1 LEKLS
6 NQVIRP
12 HDKLRNFLKDDLEKV
27 SSLIKLRMK
36 SEHAPL
42 IEEIVDHLIKA
53 GGKHLRPLLTLASA
67 KICGY
72 QGNSH
77 IQLAAAVEFI
87 HTATLL
93 HDDVVDESDRRR
105 GKSSVNILWD
115 NASSV
120 LVGDYLFAR
129 SFQLMTDTGRLD
141 ILEILSAAS
150 AKIAEGEVLQLS
162 STGDLKANEEVYY
175 KIIRGKTAAL
185 FSASMEVGA
194 CIADADKAVVESLYR
209 YGDALGVS
217 FQITDDLLDFTG
229 ESSSLGKNIG
239 DDFKERKLTLPVI
252 NALSSA
258 TKGELEFWQRT
269 IERGEQIDGDFKKA
283 KNILEGHASIE
294 ITKMKAYEWCAI
306 AKNSLVDLPDGELKT
321 ILVDLADYVV
331 SRTS

>member
-1 LEKLS
+1 MEKLS
-6 NQVIRP
+6 DQASRP
-12 HDKLRNFLKDDLEKV
+12 HDELKNILRDDLEEV
-27 SSLIKLRMK
+27 SNLIKLRMK

-42 IEEIVDHLIKA
+42 IEEIADHLLKA
-53 GGKHLRPLLTLASA
+53 GGKRLRPLLTLASA

-72 QGNSH
+72 QGYSH

-129 SFQLMTDTGRLD
+129 SFQLMTNAGRLD

-162 STGDLKANEEVYY
+162 STGDLKTKEETYY

-194 CIADADKAVVESLYR
+194 LIADADKEVVESLYR

-217 FQITDDLLDFTG
+217 FQITDDLLDFDG
-229 ESSSLGKNIG
+229 GSSSLGKNTG
-239 DDFKERKLTLPVI
+239 DDFKEQKLTLPI
-252 NALSSA
+252 IHALSNA
-258 TKGELEFWQRT
+258 TEAEFQFWQRT

-283 KNILEGHASIE
+283 VNILERHSSIE
-294 ITKMKAYEWCAI
+294 FTKMKAIEWCTI
-306 AKNSLVDLPDGELKT
+306 AKKSLADLPDQALKT
-321 ILVDLADYVV
+321 ILLDLADYVV
-331 SRTS
+331 SRAT